1 MSSVRRHEGYLL
13 LDHRATAPVPEELT
27 RAAGLPPS
35 AGRGLFEAPTFTC
48 SHCNSVV
55 IINPDRK
62 RARYHC
68 RGCDHLLCDNCAAA
82 RAAGAS
88 CKTFK
93 QIVDEACELAS
104 RGINPSSLIISK

>member
-1 MSSVRRHEGYLL
+1 MTDFSKYDGYLL
-13 LDHRATAPVPEELT
+13 LDNRGAGERQLEFATY
-27 RAAGLPPS
+27 
-35 AGRGLFEAPTFTC
+35 TC
-48 SHCNSVV
+48 SHCQFVV
-55 IINPDRK
+55 IKNPDRK
-62 RARYHC
+62 RERYHC